1 MQSSGQCDGAE
12 FTALAAEERAEN
24 SEVLKFQREP
34 IRTRRLGLSC
44 RQERVYADADRI
56 MEVESQL
63 EEIAPRTELKYASKH
78 ALFFNSQAHSDTG
91 EMTGAVEGNTHSSSN
106 KIPSSSLTVV
116 SIGWQ
121 ETCASLQVV

>member
-1 MQSSGQCDGAE
+1 
-12 FTALAAEERAEN
+12 
-24 SEVLKFQREP
+24 
-34 IRTRRLGLSC
+34 
-44 RQERVYADADRI
+44 

-63 EEIAPRTELKYASKH
+63 EEIAPRTELKYASK
-78 ALFFNSQAHSDTG
+78 ACLVLLTAKTTVTKG
-91 EMTGAVEGNTHSSSN
+91 EMSGAVEGNTHSTSN